1 MYYLAYGSNLNLSEM
16 KEKCPFY
23 KVIGRMFLYNYTLS
37 FKGEEIGFLTIE
49 PKEGSVVPIGI
60 FKVNKL
66 FIKNLDMYEDYPYL
80 YNKKEIEFELYGK
93 LVKGLIYIINDD
105 FDYAM
110 PNDYY
115 FNCCKVGYNDFNF
128 DDSYLKEALDY
139 TSNKVK
145 TKEITRNLYL

>member
-37 FKGEEIGFLTIE
+37 FKGEEPGFLTIE

-66 FIKNLDMYEDYPYL
+66 FIKNLDMYEDYPHL

-93 LVKGLIYIINDD
+93 V
-105 FDYAM
+105 
-110 PNDYY
+110 
-115 FNCCKVGYNDFNF
+115 V
-128 DDSYLKEALDY
+128 
-139 TSNKVK
+139 
-145 TKEITRNLYL
+145 

>member
-37 FKGEEIGFLTIE
+37 FKGEKIGFLTIE

-66 FIKNLDMYEDYPYL
+66 FIKNLDMM
-80 YNKKEIEFELYGK
+80 KIIH
-93 LVKGLIYIINDD
+93 IYII
-105 FDYAM
+105 
-110 PNDYY
+110 
-115 FNCCKVGYNDFNF
+115 KRK
-128 DDSYLKEALDY
+128 L
-139 TSNKVK
+139 
-145 TKEITRNLYL
+145 NLNYMAN